1 MSLELNTRMRT
12 FIENGSYTTKNYYQ
26 SIESLQSY
34 MGFVD
39 YHYYVTTSNNMFNFI
54 TRYETFEIPLNH
66 FDWKMLWDKLGDIPI
81 NDNDEIEN
89 RFEHFDLGSDISD
102 IWDWFE
108 WFFDISLGV
117 ELYS

>member
-12 FIENGSYTTKNYYQ
+12 FIENGSYTAKKYGQ

-39 YHYYVTTSNNMFNFI
+39 YHYYVTTNDGILNFV

-66 FDWKMLWDKLGDIPI
+66 FDWKMLWDKLSDVPI
-81 NDNDEIEN
+81 NGDNETEN
-89 RFEHFDLGSDISD
+89 RFEHFDVGTDTYD
-102 IWDWFE
+102 IWNWFE

-117 ELYS
+117 ELHS

>member
-1 MSLELNTRMRT
+1 
-12 FIENGSYTTKNYYQ
+12 
-26 SIESLQSY
+26 
-34 MGFVD
+34 
-39 YHYYVTTSNNMFNFI
+39 
-54 TRYETFEIPLNH
+54 
-66 FDWKMLWDKLGDIPI
+66 MLWDKLGDIPI

-108 WFFDISLGV
+108 WFFDISLGI